1 MPSFAE
7 AIERKG
13 APLTSCFGFID
24 GTTRPIARPIRNQR
38 IMYSGHK
45 RIHCL
50 KFQVQYMLNFYKNN
64 FILTQA
70 ITTPNGLIANM
81 FGPVEGRR
89 HDAFILSES
98 GVLDKLRPFTQ
109 PNGQPYVVYGDPA
122 YGIKRSII
130 SPFQSSNPLTPA
142 EQDFNTAMSGVRV
155 SVEWTFGKIIQL
167 FAFLDFK
174 KNIKV
179 LLQPV
184 GKYYVV
190 GALLTNCYTCLY
202 GSQTSSSF
210 NVPPPSL
217 ETYLSNQ

>member
-1 MPSFAE
+1 M
-7 AIERKG
+7 
-13 APLTSCFGFID
+13 
-24 GTTRPIARPIRNQR
+24 
-38 IMYSGHK
+38 
-45 RIHCL
+45 
-50 KFQVQYMLNFYKNN
+50 
-64 FILTQA
+64 QA
-70 ITTPNGLIANM
+70 VSTPNGLIANM
-81 FGPVEGRR
+81 YGPVEGRR

-122 YGIKRSII
+122 YGIQSNII
-130 SPFQSSNPLTPA
+130 SPFRSGQPLTQA
-142 EQDFNTAMSGVRV
+142 EQEFNTAMSSVRV

-184 GKYYVV
+184 GKYYIV
-190 GALLTNCYTCLY
+190 GTLLTNCHTCLY
-202 GSQTSSSF
+202 GSQTSSFF

>member
-1 MPSFAE
+1 
-7 AIERKG
+7 
-13 APLTSCFGFID
+13 
-24 GTTRPIARPIRNQR
+24 
-38 IMYSGHK
+38 MY
-45 RIHCL
+45 
-50 KFQVQYMLNFYKNN
+50 
-64 FILTQA
+64 
-70 ITTPNGLIANM
+70 
-81 FGPVEGRR
+81 GPVEGRQ

-122 YGIKRSII
+122 YGIQSNII
-130 SPFQSSNPLTPA
+130 SPFRSGQPLTPA
-142 EQDFNTAMSGVRV
+142 EQEFNTAMSSVRV

-184 GKYYVV
+184 GEYYIV
-190 GALLTNCYTCLY
+190 GTLLTNCHTCLY
-202 GSQTSSSF
+202 GSQTSSFF

-217 ETYLSNQ
+217 ETYLSNQWLIFQKDY